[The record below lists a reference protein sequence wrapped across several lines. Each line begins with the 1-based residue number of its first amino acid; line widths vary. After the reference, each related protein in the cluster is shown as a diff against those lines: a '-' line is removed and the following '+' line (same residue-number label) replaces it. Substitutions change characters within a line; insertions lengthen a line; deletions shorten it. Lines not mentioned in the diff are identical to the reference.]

1 MEATALPRS
10 SRRVLEMISTRG
22 EMSHKDL
29 MEKTRYSSHTV
40 RNALKI
46 LKDQQLIIKKLN
58 SRDLRQIIYL
68 DRSARAA
75 GSPDRDRWRPG

>member
-1 MEATALPRS
+1 
-10 SRRVLEMISTRG
+10 
-22 EMSHKDL
+22 MSHKDL

-68 DRSARAA
+68 DRSVRDN
-75 GSPDRDRWRPG
+75 SSRNNDRWRPG